1 MKKTDPLVEELRL
14 YFPAERLKVRLIDRH
29 AYSSDASFYT
39 LVPRA
44 VVFPESVEEVS
55 MLFRV
60 AKKMGTSVTFRAAG
74 TRLSGQAGTAGVL
87 GGVLGHWP
95 NGWSQALG

>member
-60 AKKMGTSVTFRAAG
+60 AKKMGTSVTFRTAG
-74 TRLSGQAGTAGVL
+74 TSLSGEAGTGGVPAEGSRDWPIGPPCVL
-87 GGVLGHWP
+87 G
-95 NGWSQALG
+95 